1 MKIHVAGY
9 AMKINLGTGRL
20 YTNSGQ
26 LLKKMD
32 CPRDQRWQQMVL
44 DGSTDVRLCSQCQQ
58 KVTDITFKSE
68 EEVSGILLK
77 NPLACLHLDLERSS
91 IRVISHEP

>member
-1 MKIHVAGY
+1 
-9 AMKINLGTGRL
+9 MKINLGTGRL
-20 YTNSGQ
+20 YTDSGQ
-26 LLKKMD
+26 LLKKMA
-32 CPRDQRWQQMVL
+32 CPRDERWQQMGP
-44 DGSTDVRLCSQCQQ
+44 DANGDVRRCFQCQQ

-77 NPLACLHLDLERSS
+77 NPSACLHLDLERSS